1 MDAAKAKYVWQVEKV
16 QAISSRVFYI
26 DHESLSFVRSTN
38 NMQLVVVVSVS
49 MYTRTGREKEKVEL
63 YTVMHSL
70 LRLAHIP
77 LKELPPISGLA
88 ILD

>member
-1 MDAAKAKYVWQVEKV
+1 
-16 QAISSRVFYI
+16 
-26 DHESLSFVRSTN
+26 
-38 NMQLVVVVSVS
+38 MQLVVVVSVS